1 MSKLNFIQA
10 GLHPSWITVAGPG
23 PANAYAHEYSLL
35 VYALGWDLRD
45 LEQSSR
51 FAIASLFPKSLIC
64 SVSQLLLFT
73 KKKKQREKLC

>member
-1 MSKLNFIQA
+1 MSKLNFNQA
-10 GLHPSWITVAGPG
+10 GLHPSWITVAGPD

-45 LEQSSR
+45 LEPSSR

-64 SVSQLLLFT
+64 SVSQFLLFT